1 MKKLIENQ
9 AEPVSKEKI
18 KADLVQLG
26 VKKGMILC
34 VHSSLSSIG
43 WVNGGAV
50 TLIQA
55 LMETLTEEGTLI
67 MPAQTLELSDPAD
80 WIDPPVPFSWWK
92 SIKDTMPAFDPAYSM
107 PTAMGKV
114 AEVFWKYP
122 GVARSNH
129 PHFSFTA
136 WGKKKHELLKH
147 HALSFGLGEHSP
159 LARMYD
165 VQAQVLLI
173 GTSFESLTAFHLA
186 EYRIPQRDLMTRG
199 APILENGWRIWKE
212 YQDIITREELFEQI
226 GRDFL
231 KSGGTHHH
239 GQIGLASSYLL
250 PVRESVDFAEKWLDL
265 YDQS

>member
-1 MKKLIENQ
+1 MKKLIKNQ
-9 AEPVSKEKI
+9 AEPMTKERI

-50 TLIQA
+50 ALIQA
-55 LMETLTEEGTLI
+55 LMETLSEEGTLI

-92 SIKDTMPAFDPAYSM
+92 SIKETMPAFDPAYTT

-114 AEVFWKYP
+114 AETFWKYP

-136 WGKKKHELLKH
+136 QAKGNM
-147 HALSFGLGEHSP
+147 SF
-159 LARMYD
+159 
-165 VQAQVLLI
+165 
-173 GTSFESLTAFHLA
+173 
-186 EYRIPQRDLMTRG
+186 
-199 APILENGWRIWKE
+199 
-212 YQDIITREELFEQI
+212 
-226 GRDFL
+226 
-231 KSGGTHHH
+231 
-239 GQIGLASSYLL
+239 
-250 PVRESVDFAEKWLDL
+250 
-265 YDQS
+265 